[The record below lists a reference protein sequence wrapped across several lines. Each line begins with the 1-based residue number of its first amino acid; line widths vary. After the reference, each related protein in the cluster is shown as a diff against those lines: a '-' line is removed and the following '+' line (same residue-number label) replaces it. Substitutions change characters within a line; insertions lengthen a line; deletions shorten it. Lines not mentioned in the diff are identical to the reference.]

1 MLQTGTFPDDESYNL
16 VVGLLI
22 RQNLVD
28 SSLKYLD
35 LILKSGYTLSLTVF
49 TDYIRACMRSRRLD
63 TLTSI
68 IEKCKV
74 HILGMLNLVD
84 LSYLGLL
91 IAAGL
96 GSQCYFFGYAPLN
109 LWHSHFWNITFCIF
123 LST

>member
-22 RQNLVD
+22 RQNLVE

-49 TDYIRACMRSRRLD
+49 TDYIRACMRSGRLD

-84 LSYLGLL
+84 LSYFGLL

-96 GSQCYFFGYAPLN
+96 VSQG
-109 LWHSHFWNITFCIF
+109 
-123 LST
+123 

>member
-35 LILKSGYTLSLTVF
+35 LILKSGYTLSLTVY
-49 TDYIRACMRSRRLD
+49 TDYIRACMRSGRLD

-74 HILGMLNLVD
+74 HIIGMLNLVD

-96 GSQCYFFGYAPLN
+96 SSQCYFFLVMH
-109 LWHSHFWNITFCIF
+109 L
-123 LST
+123 